1 MKQREGEMGKK
12 KKKKTEKKLFLKIGS
27 QSHEPPFSHSTYSF
41 HGLHMAGTLQEK
53 SLLKKEQD
61 E

>member
-1 MKQREGEMGKK
+1 MGKK

-27 QSHEPPFSHSTYSF
+27 QSHEPLFSHSTYSF